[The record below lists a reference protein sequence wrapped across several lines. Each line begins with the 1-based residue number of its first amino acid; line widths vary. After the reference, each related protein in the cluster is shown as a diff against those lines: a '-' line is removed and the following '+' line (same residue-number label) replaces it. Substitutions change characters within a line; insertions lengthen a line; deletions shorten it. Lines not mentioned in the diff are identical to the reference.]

1 MCILTDPF
9 PLLSPELPS
18 SSTFPD
24 LAFYQTKP
32 RILPFS
38 YLHSVVWVTTY
49 QVSHRVSGA
58 GTPSCTMHQKHFC
71 IIQHYHQIPNIVVMH
86 MHTIFSL
93 WLSGFTHNAA
103 SIHLVVCKQCRVTYG
118 HVCVYI
124 QYLCLCAPS
133 SNIPHSVIQIS
144 LCLNLSPVYNQLKS
158 STTLPEHVFV
168 WVYPVFFPY
177 EFYLGFL
184 PGGSSGTSLTVVDIS
199 YCKNYMHHYSWKP
212 HVFQAVISSII
223 PSSHIL
229 ISY

>member
-49 QVSHRVSGA
+49 QVSYRVSGA
-58 GTPSCTMHQKHFC
+58 GTPSCTMYQKHFC

-86 MHTIFSL
+86 MHRIFSL

-103 SIHLVVCKQCRVTYG
+103 SIHLVVCKQCWVTCG

-133 SNIPHSVIQIS
+133 SNIPHSVNRSPSVWTYLQYITNWNPQQHFQNMFLFGFILCFSLMNFIS
-144 LCLNLSPVYNQLKS
+144 GFCLGVPVA
-158 STTLPEHVFV
+158 LP
-168 WVYPVFFPY
+168 
-177 EFYLGFL
+177 
-184 PGGSSGTSLTVVDIS
+184 
-199 YCKNYMHHYSWKP
+199 
-212 HVFQAVISSII
+212 
-223 PSSHIL
+223 
-229 ISY
+229 